1 MRSRAAV
8 LVVASLAAAAGTVS
22 AAEAQVTGTL
32 QASVTVVDDPVRR
45 SLIRSVRKAFESGEP
60 TERSLPAE
68 GVAVR
73 LQPLPAGAG
82 RRRIRIEIL
91 Y

>member
-8 LVVASLAAAAGTVS
+8 IVAGSLAAAAGAVS

-32 QASVTVVDDPVRR
+32 QASVTVVDDPVRL
-45 SLIRSVRKAFESGEP
+45 SLIRSLTKALETGAL
-60 TERSLPAE
+60 TAPAPALE

-73 LQPLPAGAG
+73 LRPLPAGHG
-82 RRRIRIEIL
+82 RRRIRIEII